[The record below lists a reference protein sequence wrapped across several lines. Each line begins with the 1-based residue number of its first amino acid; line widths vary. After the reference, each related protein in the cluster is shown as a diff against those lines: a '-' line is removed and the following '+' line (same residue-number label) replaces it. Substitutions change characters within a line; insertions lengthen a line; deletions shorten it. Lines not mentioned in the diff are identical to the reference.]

1 MTVTAHAY
9 SAKIVGTST
18 VVPVEGGRITLDAGS
33 WPHVSGTIE
42 VPVPTDEDAAAFLA
56 ALDPRLNRRLE
67 VTAQVT
73 FDDGQPPVTRVFN
86 LGIRSRPMRLTDA
99 SITLSLASDEA
110 LLEDYRALADDREPF
125 VRQASLRSICNYV
138 LNKAIPGAVLAA
150 QPAIDR
156 NVTAYW
162 EMENQV
168 TNTRG
173 ALDLNGWGAYANAAS
188 GTGTLALASWVT
200 RPPGV
205 PGSGAYTGISHLV
218 QNPSTSWV
226 DLWYQKNDLSVSPGR
241 FYTSSAWM
249 GFKAIDGAAATRN
262 MRAIIIWR
270 NQAGAEISRTVGATV
285 AASHGAGAGA
295 WSGLHRVHATG
306 LAPSGATGATL
317 VFSVID
323 GLAQSGR
330 GVTLTAAMFTEGARL
345 VDYFDGSFPTTGE
358 YAYSWQGSADAATS
372 LRVPI
377 NERDPDSLVWD
388 AGRSAIDFLMTLVQS
403 AGLRL
408 VCDEQRVW
416 TLRDEN
422 YTAPGQL
429 DVRYAVNM
437 LDADD
442 DISRDND
449 TWFDAMVATWRWTA
463 PDGTRKSRTDS
474 YALPGA
480 TRVAFVERETAFPGK
495 GFAQYAV
502 RRAQG
507 RGREVS
513 GSIVADWGALA
524 EQPVTIVLPSQATQI
539 GITQRVEFDLDND
552 RITVSS
558 RTRDTPAGAIDLLQ
572 GTIDGL
578 TGSIDSL

>member
-33 WPHVSGTIE
+33 WPHVTGTIE
-42 VPVPTDEDAAAFLA
+42 VPVPTDEDAASFLA

-138 LNKAIPGAVLAA
+138 LNKAIPGAVLAT

-162 EMENQV
+162 EMENLAPNPQGAV
-168 TNTRG
+168 NTSGWAPLGEG
-173 ALDLNGWGAYANAAS
+173 ASHGTLSRVL
-188 GTGTLALASWVT
+188 TGTSF
-200 RPPGV
+200 
-205 PGSGAYTGISHLV
+205 GSSAIRHTAAGA
-218 QNPSTSWV
+218 
-226 DLWYQKNDLSVSPGR
+226 
-241 FYTSSAWM
+241 TSSYFDIRYA
-249 GFKAIDGAAATRN
+249 GIPVTAGRIYTLSGYTRFQISPN
-262 MRAIIIWR
+262 AHPRDQRAIIVWR
-270 NQAGAEISRTVGATV
+270 NSAGQPITGGSFGPFVTGSQPAGGPSAWVRPTLTVVAPAGAVTAELIFRLEGSKVLNSYLDV
-285 AASHGAGAGA
+285 
-295 WSGLHRVHATG
+295 TG
-306 LAPSGATGATL
+306 VL
-317 VFSVID
+317 
-323 GLAQSGR
+323 
-330 GVTLTAAMFTEGARL
+330 FTEGVEL
-345 VDYFDGSFPTTGE
+345 VPFFDGSLSNTSE
-358 YAYSWQGSADAATS
+358 YAYSWQGTANAATS